1 MAQVSQSDSAR
12 SAGAPGPQGFVVC
25 RCELSRLRRPP
36 PLLRATRGGEGI
48 VPTLLF
54 PHRKTVAAENGKEF
68 ARLDAAS
75 EVVYRA
81 RDAVTHA
88 RMHDVLD
95 GLTPADRRA
104 RIFSW

>member
-1 MAQVSQSDSAR
+1 M
-12 SAGAPGPQGFVVC
+12 C

-36 PLLRATRGGEGI
+36 PLLRAPQGGEGI

-54 PHRKTVAAENGKEF
+54 PLRKTVAAENAKEF

-81 RDAVTHA
+81 HDVVPHA

-95 GLTPADRRA
+95 GFTPAER
-104 RIFSW
+104 